1 MGSESS
7 AERLR
12 KQRNKPRTH
21 IKYEVFE
28 DGEKQVK
35 ELPFDL
41 GVMGDYSG
49 DNQNRKA
56 LEDRDFAEINSRNFD
71 DKMKNDIKPRL
82 SVGLEIGGN
91 VQNLDLKF
99 ESMESFSP
107 QMVLKQMG
115 EQIDSVGEL
124 TRIRRALVE
133 LQRLGNTNPQFIK
146 QLEAALADPQ
156 KLQQLAT
163 EFEAGKS

>member
-49 DNQNRKA
+49 DNLNRKS
-56 LEDRDFAEINSRNFD
+56 LEDRDFAEINSRNFN

-82 SVGLEIGGN
+82 SLELELGN
-91 VQNLDLKF
+91 QVQNFDLKF
-99 ESMESFSP
+99 ESMEGFSP
-107 QMVLKQMG
+107 EMVLKQMG
-115 EQIDSVGEL
+115 EQIESVGEL

-133 LQRLGNTNPQFIK
+133 LQRLGNTNPQFMK
-146 QLEAALADPQ
+146 QLEAALGDPQ
-156 KLQQLAT
+156 KLQQLAA
-163 EFEAGKS
+163 EFEAGQA